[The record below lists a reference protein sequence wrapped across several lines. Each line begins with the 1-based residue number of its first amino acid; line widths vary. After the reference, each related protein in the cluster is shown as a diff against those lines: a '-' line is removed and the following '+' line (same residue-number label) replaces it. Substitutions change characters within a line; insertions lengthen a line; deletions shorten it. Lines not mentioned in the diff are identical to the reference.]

1 MDFNLV
7 FVLSKLSGTTMKDM
21 VTLLDRV
28 PAPAK
33 VARFKKLSAFLADEH
48 AKSIAVDFCRKH
60 AGVLTIRNHLT
71 HGFWGLYSAD
81 GVKKYVPAC
90 YFPENT
96 KGLIFATQLPAIVS
110 QTSALQDIL
119 AQFISLD
126 ESSSVQGMRG
136 RKTYMGYG
144 PPEGQYAAPQGSY
157 FLDLQSLG
165 HSKQ

>member
-1 MDFNLV
+1 MDHNQTAYHIPLSDANLIDLGMLSVIWASMDFNLV

-33 VARFKKLSAFLADEH
+33 VARFKKLSAFLVDEH

-81 GVKKYVPAC
+81 GVKKYATAC

-96 KGLIFATQLPAIVS
+96 KA
-110 QTSALQDIL
+110 
-119 AQFISLD
+119 
-126 ESSSVQGMRG
+126 
-136 RKTYMGYG
+136 
-144 PPEGQYAAPQGSY
+144 
-157 FLDLQSLG
+157 
-165 HSKQ
+165 